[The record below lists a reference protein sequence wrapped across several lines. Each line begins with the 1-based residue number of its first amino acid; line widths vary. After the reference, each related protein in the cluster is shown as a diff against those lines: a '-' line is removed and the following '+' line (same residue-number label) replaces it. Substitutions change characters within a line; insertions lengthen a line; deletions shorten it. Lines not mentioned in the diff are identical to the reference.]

1 MDAEGTGVDGA
12 TVRGWRRS
20 RGWDVPEMARRLRA
34 AAGDSALP
42 EPVNLKR
49 MINRWESEG
58 LRTERYVLLY
68 AAALGISP
76 EELASGP
83 VKGAVSSLLPG
94 AGAEDGDDPVKR
106 REFGIA
112 ALGVLA
118 AVPALASVQAAGVGD
133 PADGGQARETIGAI
147 AAALHGAAGDVPRRD
162 AVQLDRDVMRAW
174 RLRQASQYADLGRL
188 LAGLLREVGGIHAGT
203 AQAVHVYN
211 LASAMC
217 KGIGAHDLSAILADR
232 AYLSAVQVGSPL
244 LIGAAKNRVANSYLA
259 AGRHAEAVAVAAAA
273 ADDLPPRR
281 ASAPEE
287 VATFGSLLL
296 CAAVAAARMGESAQ
310 AWEFLGHAKAAAAV
324 CDGEHADLYAVFGPA
339 NLAVHGVQVAT
350 DLGDGREALRRAER
364 ADPGRLPAVLL
375 ERRTTLLVDIARA
388 QHMQRDDKSAVET
401 LLKAERV
408 APLEV
413 RYSGAALALVRGL
426 LGAGPASGD
435 LRGLVSRL
443 NIAA

>member
-1 MDAEGTGVDGA
+1 VDADGRVGTQVDAEGWTAVDGS
-12 TVRGWRRS
+12 VLREWRRS
-20 RGWDVPEMARRLRA
+20 RCWDVPEMARRLRA
-34 AAGDSALP
+34 AAGGGALP
-42 EPVNLKR
+42 DPVSLKR
-49 MINRWESEG
+49 MINRWEREG

-76 EELASGP
+76 EELPGGP
-83 VKGAVSSLLPG
+83 AGDAVSSSVPG

-106 REFGIA
+106 REFGVA
-112 ALGVLA
+112 VLGLLA
-118 AVPALASVQAAGVGD
+118 AVPVPAAGQV
-133 PADGGQARETIGAI
+133 RETVGAM
-147 AAALHGAAGDVPRRD
+147 AAALHGAAGDVPARD

-174 RLRQASQYADLGRL
+174 KLRQASKYADLGRL
-188 LAGLLREVGGIHAGT
+188 LAGLVREVGGVHAGT

-232 AYLSAVQVGSPL
+232 AYLSAARTGSPL
-244 LIGAAKNRVANSYLA
+244 LVGAARMRVANSYLA

-273 ADDLPPRR
+273 ADDLPPGR
-281 ASAPEE
+281 ASSPEE
-287 VATFGSLLL
+287 VAVFGSLLL
-296 CAAVAAARMGESAQ
+296 CAAVAAARMGEAAQ

-324 CDGEHADLYAVFGPA
+324 CDREHADVYAVFGPA

-364 ADPGRLPAVLL
+364 ADPGRLPAELL

-388 QHMQRDDKSAVET
+388 QHMQHDDTGSVAT
-401 LLKAERV
+401 LLEAERV

-413 RYSGAALALVRGL
+413 RYSGAALTLVRGL
-426 LGAGPASGD
+426 LGAGPVSGD
-435 LRGLVSRL
+435 LRGLAGRL
-443 NIAA
+443 NVAV

>member
-1 MDAEGTGVDGA
+1 V
-12 TVRGWRRS
+12 
-20 RGWDVPEMARRLRA
+20 
-34 AAGDSALP
+34 
-42 EPVNLKR
+42 
-49 MINRWESEG
+49 
-58 LRTERYVLLY
+58 
-68 AAALGISP
+68 
-76 EELASGP
+76 
-83 VKGAVSSLLPG
+83 
-94 AGAEDGDDPVKR
+94 
-106 REFGIA
+106 
-112 ALGVLA
+112 GVLA
-118 AVPALASVQAAGVGD
+118 AVPALAGGHAG
-133 PADGGQARETIGAI
+133 ETIGAM
-147 AAALHGAAGDVPRRD
+147 AAALHGSAGDVPGRD
-162 AVQLDRDVMRAW
+162 AVQLDRDVIRAW
-174 RLRQASQYADLGRL
+174 RLRQASQYAELGGL
-188 LAGLLREVGGIHAGT
+188 LAGLLREVGSVHAGT

-217 KGIGAHDLSAILADR
+217 KGIGAYDLSAVLADR
-232 AYLSAVQVGSPL
+232 AYLSAVQAGSPL

-273 ADDLPPRR
+273 ADDLPPGR

-324 CDGEHADLYAVFGPA
+324 CDREHADVYAVFGPA
-339 NLAVHGVQVAT
+339 NLAIHGVQVAT

-388 QHMQRDDKSAVET
+388 RHMQRDNAGAVGT
-401 LLKAERV
+401 LLEAERV

-426 LGAGPASGD
+426 LGAGPVSGD
-435 LRGLVSRL
+435 LRGLAGRL

>member
-1 MDAEGTGVDGA
+1 MARRGLRCDGA
-12 TVRGWRRS
+12 VLLAWRRS
-20 RGWDVPEMARRLRA
+20 RGWDAPEMAANIRRA
-34 AAGDSALP
+34 ATDGQVPDQDS
-42 EPVNLKR
+42 LKR
-49 MINRWESEG
+49 MVWRWEREG
-58 LRTERYVLLY
+58 LSAERYELLY
-68 AAALGISP
+68 ARALGISP
-76 EELASGP
+76 DELAGGPPGMVVSVGTASG
-83 VKGAVSSLLPG
+83 G
-94 AGAEDGDDPVKR
+94 DGEDPVRR

-112 ALGVLA
+112 AVGVLA
-118 AVPALASVQAAGVGD
+118 AVPALAGWQAG
-133 PADGGQARETIGAI
+133 ETIGAI
-147 AAALHGAAGDVPRRD
+147 AAALHGPAGDAPGRD
-162 AVQLDRDVMRAW
+162 IVQLDRDVMRAW
-174 RLRQASQYADLGRL
+174 RLRQSSQYAELGSL
-188 LAGLLREVGGIHAGT
+188 LAGLLREVGSLHAGT

-217 KGIGAHDLSAILADR
+217 KGIGAYDLSAILADR

-259 AGRHAEAVAVAAAA
+259 AGRHAEAVAVAAVA
-273 ADDLPPRR
+273 ADDLPPGR

-324 CDGEHADLYAVFGPA
+324 CDREHADVYAVFGPA
-339 NLAVHGVQVAT
+339 NLAIHGVQVAT

-388 QHMQRDDKSAVET
+388 RHMQRDNASAVDT
-401 LLKAERV
+401 LLEAERV

-413 RYSGAALALVRGL
+413 RYSGAALSLVRGL
-426 LGAGPASGD
+426 LGAGPVSGD
-435 LRGLVSRL
+435 LRGLAGRL